1 MRNRLPALGLAV
13 LLGSGAA
20 AGADERALKSAFEG
34 RQVELL
40 LDLPATTKGLDF
52 FPSQRARYDMGK
64 HQARLMTDGIGVRQ
78 GSIATVTMIKVKG
91 KHIEF
96 QLGAGGKSQKPA
108 KPSTYVPKSNYEK
121 DLEEQLRRATTDEEK
136 RRLRR
141 MLQDARNRRKRQ
153 ERLEEALAEQEY
165 RILLGDRTEEDWD
178 AMAGSRIN
186 LRYQG
191 GVPAD
196 VLTPAGF
203 RRALDGYVDFE
214 PQPRMEPTAADA
226 SSEALPVGVSH
237 SGTLPIHKGQRQ
249 TDVDALFGG
258 PEQCAEQDQGVLKVN
273 TCTYRLDEASL
284 EASFVDGVMV
294 RYVLTSN

>member
-1 MRNRLPALGLAV
+1 MTNRLSALSLVV

-20 AGADERALKSAFEG
+20 SGADERALRSAFEG
-34 RQVELL
+34 REVELL
-40 LDLPATTKGLDF
+40 IDLPATTKGLDLY
-52 FPSQRARYDMGK
+52 PSQRAQYDMGQ
-64 HQARLMTDGIGVRQ
+64 HQARLMSDGIGVRQ
-78 GSIATVTMIKVKG
+78 GSLATVTLIKVKG

-96 QLGAGGKSQKPA
+96 QLGAGGQSQKPK
-108 KPSTYVPKSNYEK
+108 KPSTYVPKSNFEK
-121 DLEEQLRRATTDEEK
+121 DLEDQLDDATTDEEK

-141 MLQDARNRRKRQ
+141 MLEDARNRRKRQ
-153 ERLEEALAEQEY
+153 EKLQEALAEQEY
-165 RILLGDRTEEDWD
+165 RLLLGDRTEEDWD

-186 LRYQG
+186 VRYER

-196 VLTPAGF
+196 VLTPAGL
-203 RRALDGYVDFE
+203 RRALDGYVNFE
-214 PQPRMEPTAADA
+214 PRPRMEPAEADA
-226 SSEALPVGVSH
+226 ASMALPVGASY

-258 PEQCAEQDQGVLKVN
+258 PEQCAEQDQGVLKVS
-273 TCTYRLDEASL
+273 TCTYQLGEASL